1 MANKTVALNSQ
12 AYAGTS
18 GLTLFLYSPS
28 SGSIGNGSGDTLT
41 AGSNGSF
48 TAVVTEA
55 ITGWW
60 NVVVK
65 NGSSAI
71 LEGGKVYFPSDTV
84 GTYIVD
90 DPAAPISTIKTQQ
103 VAV

>member
-12 AYAGTS
+12 AYSGTA
-18 GLTLFLYSPS
+18 GLTLLLINPS
-28 SGSIGNGSGDTLT
+28 NGTIGNGSGDTLT
-41 AGSNGSF
+41 DGSNGVF

-60 NVVVK
+60 NVVVR
-65 NGSSAI
+65 NGASPI
-71 LEGGKVYFPSDTV
+71 LEGGKVYFPADVV

-90 DPAAPISTIKTQQ
+90 DPQAPISTIETQQ

>member
-1 MANKTVALNSQ
+1 MANKTVVLNSQ

-18 GLTLFLYSPS
+18 GLTLLLISPS
-28 SGSIGNGSGDTLT
+28 DGSIGNGSGDTLMS
-41 AGSNGSF
+41 GSNGSF
-48 TAVVTEA
+48 SAVVTEA
-55 ITGWW
+55 IVGWW

-71 LEGGKVYFPSDTV
+71 LEGGKVYFASDTL
-84 GTYIVD
+84 GTYVVD
-90 DPAAPISTIKTQQ
+90 DPSAPISTIGTQQ

>member
-1 MANKTVALNSQ
+1 MASKTVTLNSQ

-28 SGSIGNGSGDTLT
+28 NGSIGNGSGDSLT
-41 AGSNGSF
+41 AGSNGLF
-48 TAVVTEA
+48 TATVTEA

-65 NGSSAI
+65 NGSTPL
-71 LEGGKVYFPSDTV
+71 LEGGRLYIPADVV

-90 DPAAPISTIKTQQ
+90 DPAAPLSTLPTQQ

>member
-18 GLTLFLYSPS
+18 GLTLFLYSPTD
-28 SGSIGNGSGDTLT
+28 GSIGNGSGDTLT
-41 AGSNGSF
+41 AGSNGLF

-60 NVVVK
+60 NVVVR
-65 NGSSAI
+65 NGATPL
-71 LEGGKVYFPSDTV
+71 LEGGKIYFPADVV

-90 DPAAPISTIKTQQ
+90 DPAAPLSTLPTQQ